1 MSIKNPAKKKYNEVS
16 NVEKWNGIINW
27 SLFFIT
33 LLLFFIPEFRNKKII
48 VNIFAII
55 GILAT
60 VGLEYFYSSLFLEA
74 EKIRRND
81 FWDNSFECK
90 SCETVSEKYFN
101 NEEIQDKVKK
111 SGANLF
117 ENCFFSKNNSELILK
132 KEFRKLLIP
141 VSILLFLACYG
152 IARSYCFV
160 TILSMTLSGNGLLH
174 VYCVY
179 KYKQECDV
187 IFEKLKSYFY
197 NYDKRKGRENFIEIV
212 RIIEEYDIHIISRKL
227 MLDSKIFS
235 ENNEKW
241 SKEWKQIKERYI
253 K

>member
-1 MSIKNPAKKKYNEVS
+1 MSIKNPAKNKYDEVLNVKKW
-16 NVEKWNGIINW
+16 KGIINW

-33 LLLFFIPEFRNKKII
+33 ILLFFIHEFSNKKIV
-48 VNIFAII
+48 VNIVAII
-55 GILAT
+55 GIIVT
-60 VGLEYFYSSLFLEA
+60 VGSECFYSSLFLKA
-74 EKIRRND
+74 EKIRRDD
-81 FWDNSFECK
+81 FWDNSFELK

-101 NEEIQDKVKK
+101 NEEIQNKIKK

-117 ENCFFSKNNSELILK
+117 ENCFFSRNNSEIILK

-141 VSILLFLACYG
+141 LSILLFMVFYG

-160 TILSMTLSGNGLLH
+160 IILSMALSGNGLLH
-174 VYCVY
+174 VYYVY

-197 NYDKRKGRENFIEIV
+197 NYDKRKDRENFIEIV

-227 MLDSKIFS
+227 MLDSKVFS

-241 SKEWKQIKERYI
+241 SKEWEKIKERYI